1 MGYHRKKLDSDFFT
15 SPLQVFMHKDNIQEE
30 QKNIQEKFFSSP
42 GWWVTALS
50 LFWSRGASVPLSSSW
65 FFTGLFQYV
74 HASCTGGSGTGCST
88 PDWSHQGWVEE
99 KDLFPWP
106 ASCALPFSVHKV
118 IGLPYIRIKKYPL
131 LPKKATQK
139 AWCAPSSLCCWEK
152 ALLDVI
158 FFFQG
163 WWLHAWVIN
172 IAVNPPGDDRH
183 ILQRSVH
190 SLPGYYRIN
199 GQKESKSEIQSYC
212 KVLDRGDW
220 SVCTFS

>member
-1 MGYHRKKLDSDFFT
+1 M
-15 SPLQVFMHKDNIQEE
+15 VFR
-30 QKNIQEKFFSSP
+30 
-42 GWWVTALS
+42 WTLS
-50 LFWSRGASVPLSSSW
+50 VCPCLLYWGSR
-65 FFTGLFQYV
+65 
-74 HASCTGGSGTGCST
+74 TGCST